1 LRAKKIIL
9 TVLAIGLISIYLVP
23 MIWMGLASFK
33 AEKDILSGKWIPT
46 QWYLENYEI
55 IFKRAK
61 IGRWF
66 MNSLITAFFGTLGI
80 ITVGLFAA
88 YSVSRMNY
96 PGRKILYFL
105 ALSGFMIPIQAIM
118 IPLYLLLRNLGLA
131 NNLLGLILPAFPS
144 PFAVFILA
152 QFMKEIPLEYEEVA
166 RIDGANEFQI
176 LFNVIVPMSIPAI
189 ITVTVFHFTALWND
203 FLWPLIL
210 MTSDDKY
217 TLPVGLVT
225 LAGSDVNIRY
235 GPIMAA
241 NVVASIPVIITFIFF
256 QRYLTRGFA
265 MGMK

>member
-1 LRAKKIIL
+1 MKKKEIIL
-9 TVLAIGLISIYLVP
+9 TIIALLLAFTYLVP
-23 MIWMGLASFK
+23 VVWMALASFK
-33 AEKDILSGKWIPT
+33 TEKDILSGKWIPS
-46 QWYLENYEI
+46 QWHSENYKI
-55 IFKRAK
+55 ILKRAK

-66 MNSLITAFFGTLGI
+66 INSLITSSSATLGI
-80 ITVGLFAA
+80 LTVGLFAA
-88 YSVSRMNY
+88 YSVSRMKY

-118 IPLYLLLRNLGLA
+118 IPLYLLLRNFGLA
-131 NNLLGLILPAFPS
+131 DNLLGLILPAIPS

-176 LFNVIVPMSIPAI
+176 LFKVILPMTLPAV
-189 ITVTVFHFTALWND
+189 ITVTVFHFTTLWND

-210 MTSDDKY
+210 MTSEDKY

-241 NVVASIPVIITFIFF
+241 NVMASIPIIIAFIFF

-265 MGMK
+265 MGIK